1 VPEQR
6 VLVQCSICGIRYDVS
21 ARSWRDIK
29 AGRVEARCV
38 LHRRRSRQL
47 TVTAT
52 MRRYWLDRFT
62 IDEICEMAEAIW
74 PRPSQ
79 RAPMRDGY
87 MTASSSGPTGPP

>member
-1 VPEQR
+1 MVA
-6 VLVQCSICGIRYDVS
+6 CSVCGIRYDVS

-38 LHRRRSRQL
+38 LHRRRRRAL
-47 TVTAT
+47 TVTAQ

-62 IDEICEMAEAIW
+62 IEEICEMAEAIW

-79 RAPMRDGY
+79 RVMREGHFL
-87 MTASSSGPTGPP
+87 TAAGQGPTGPSGPP